1 MFRKINFLVFVT
13 LLIFSNTSGA
23 QSATS
28 PAPGNWQ
35 FVVSTDVSKLPAD
48 MRDNFPD
55 VDYEKCLDAEMIG
68 TPKAFGLQASPAMWN
83 RCSTENWALGDGKLG
98 YQFQCDGGATLTGEV
113 SGTYTSQRVTLTL
126 ISRPRPIVRDVDTI
140 HQKIVAKRTGACKPE
155 AAYK

>member
-1 MFRKINFLVFVT
+1 MFHRVN
-13 LLIFSNTSGA
+13 LIFLAALLGIGNTCGA

-55 VDYEKCLDAEMIG
+55 VDYEKCLDAEMIA

-83 RCSTENWALGDGKLG
+83 RCSTENWALADGKLG

-113 SGTYTSQRVTLTL
+113 SGAYTSQRVTLTL
-126 ISRPRPIVRDVDTI
+126 VSRPRPIVRDVDTI
-140 HQKIVAKRTGACKPE
+140 HQKIIAKRTGACKPD